1 MDTHAPHTED
11 HGDVNDTFVTRFLG
25 ICIGLGLVAAVV
37 SMHYVRDWHWAACS
51 IVCGVLGAVLG
62 ALGTSVHG
70 PNNAAIL
77 AYAGVTSFIGGFLLF
92 LGILQMFL
100 R

>member
-1 MDTHAPHTED
+1 METHAHSTED
-11 HGDVNDTFVTRFLG
+11 HGRVNDTLITRFLG
-25 ICIGLGLVAAVV
+25 ICIGIGIAAAIL
-37 SMHYVRDWHWAACS
+37 SLHYVLGWHWAACS
-51 IVCGVLGAVLG
+51 CICGAVG
-62 ALGTSVHG
+62 ATMGAMGTSVHG

-77 AYAGVTSFIGGFLLF
+77 AYSGITVFIAGFLTF